1 MDSLRREKCNKI
13 IMKRIV
19 ACIITFSL
27 FVMTLFV
34 LFSCQEKES
43 TSTGGNGTEHTENGG
58 NTIVDTSVTLGTETY
73 RGFILDNVYHSENDG
88 DIHFNLYVPE
98 SYDGSKPYAL
108 YISLCGYGGYY
119 FQGVGVNLRQENFVF
134 EAQKYN
140 AEMIIVAPQLNDWGI
155 TSANQTIALTE
166 YFLSAY
172 NIDENKVFMNGYSG
186 GGETLSLV
194 MAKKPELYTAVLH
207 IASVWDGSI
216 DPIVQAKIPLYI
228 VIGAT
233 DEYYGSARIS
243 ATYREMIALYER
255 QGLTREQISEI
266 LVLDVKNTDY
276 FNGGNQH
283 GGIGKVAFDS
293 EIMGWLFTV
302 RRIANNITTRYDY
315 DENTDRTKISYIS
328 GIISVNYNY
337 VNGVLDNIVR
347 GGYID
352 GNSIKQNQTYKFN
365 YDGFGNVT
373 SVSVGNYTLV
383 SYTYAAKNG
392 HLTKTTY
399 GNGTYIENTYDEL
412 DRIVEVKIN
421 GVVKYK
427 YSYNGNLIIYKVER
441 MCSFTC
447 DFAYE

>member
-1 MDSLRREKCNKI
+1 MP
-13 IMKRIV
+13 
-19 ACIITFSL
+19 L
-27 FVMTLFV
+27 FGLFG
-34 LFSCQEKES
+34 CQEKES
-43 TSTGGNGTEHTENGG
+43 TVTGGNGTEHTENGG
-58 NTIVDTSVTLGTETY
+58 NAIIDTSVTPGTATY
-73 RGFILDNVYHSENDG
+73 RGFILDNVYHSEKDG

-108 YISLCGYGGYY
+108 FVSLPCYEGLY
-119 FQGVGVNLRQENFVF
+119 FQGVGVNIKSEQFVF

-140 AEMIIVAPQLNDWGI
+140 AEMIIVAPQLNDWGN

-243 ATYREMIALYER
+243 ATYREMIVLYER

-293 EIMGWLFTV
+293 EIMGWLFN
-302 RRIANNITTRYDY
+302 R
-315 DENTDRTKISYIS
+315 
-328 GIISVNYNY
+328 
-337 VNGVLDNIVR
+337 
-347 GGYID
+347 
-352 GNSIKQNQTYKFN
+352 
-365 YDGFGNVT
+365 
-373 SVSVGNYTLV
+373 
-383 SYTYAAKNG
+383 
-392 HLTKTTY
+392 
-399 GNGTYIENTYDEL
+399 
-412 DRIVEVKIN
+412 
-421 GVVKYK
+421 
-427 YSYNGNLIIYKVER
+427 
-441 MCSFTC
+441 
-447 DFAYE
+447 

>member
-1 MDSLRREKCNKI
+1 MASLRREKCNKV

-19 ACIITFSL
+19 ACIITFFL
-27 FVMTLFV
+27 FVMSLFG
-34 LFSCQEKES
+34 LFGCQEKES
-43 TSTGGNGTEHTENGG
+43 TGTGVNRTEHMENGG
-58 NTIVDTSVTLGTETY
+58 NAIIDTSVASGTETY
-73 RGFILDNVYHSENDG
+73 RGFILDNVYHSEKDG

-140 AEMIIVAPQLNDWGI
+140 SEMIIVAPQLNDWGI

-166 YFLSAY
+166 YFLRAY
-172 NIDENKVFMNGYSG
+172 NIDKTKVFMNGYSG

-228 VIGAT
+228 VIGIS

-243 ATYREMIALYER
+243 DTYREMIALYER

-293 EIMGWLFTV
+293 EIMGWLF
-302 RRIANNITTRYDY
+302 N
-315 DENTDRTKISYIS
+315 
-328 GIISVNYNY
+328 
-337 VNGVLDNIVR
+337 
-347 GGYID
+347 
-352 GNSIKQNQTYKFN
+352 
-365 YDGFGNVT
+365 
-373 SVSVGNYTLV
+373 
-383 SYTYAAKNG
+383 
-392 HLTKTTY
+392 
-399 GNGTYIENTYDEL
+399 
-412 DRIVEVKIN
+412 
-421 GVVKYK
+421 
-427 YSYNGNLIIYKVER
+427 
-441 MCSFTC
+441 C
-447 DFAYE
+447 

>member
-1 MDSLRREKCNKI
+1 MP
-13 IMKRIV
+13 
-19 ACIITFSL
+19 
-27 FVMTLFV
+27 LFV
-34 LFSCQEKES
+34 LFSCKEKES
-43 TSTGGNGTEHTENGG
+43 TSTGRNRTEDTENDG
-58 NTIVDTSVTLGTETY
+58 NTIVYTSVTSGTETY
-73 RGFILDNVYHSENDG
+73 RGFILDNVYHSEKDG

-119 FQGVGVNLRQENFVF
+119 FQGVGANLRQKNFVF

-140 AEMIIVAPQLNDWGI
+140 AEMIIIAPQLNDWGI

-172 NIDENKVFMNGYSG
+172 NIDKTKVFMNGYSG

-243 ATYREMIALYER
+243 DTYREMIALYER

-266 LVLDVKNTDY
+266 LVLDVKNNDY

-283 GGIGKVAFDS
+283 GEIGKVAFDS
-293 EIMGWLFTV
+293 EIMGWLFN
-302 RRIANNITTRYDY
+302 R
-315 DENTDRTKISYIS
+315 
-328 GIISVNYNY
+328 
-337 VNGVLDNIVR
+337 
-347 GGYID
+347 
-352 GNSIKQNQTYKFN
+352 
-365 YDGFGNVT
+365 
-373 SVSVGNYTLV
+373 
-383 SYTYAAKNG
+383 
-392 HLTKTTY
+392 
-399 GNGTYIENTYDEL
+399 
-412 DRIVEVKIN
+412 
-421 GVVKYK
+421 
-427 YSYNGNLIIYKVER
+427 
-441 MCSFTC
+441 
-447 DFAYE
+447 

>member
-1 MDSLRREKCNKI
+1 MASVRREKCNKI

-19 ACIITFSL
+19 ACIITVCL
-27 FVMTLFV
+27 FVMSLFW
-34 LFSCQEKES
+34 LFGCKEKES
-43 TSTGGNGTEHTENGG
+43 TVTGGNGTEHTENGG
-58 NTIVDTSVTLGTETY
+58 NAIIDTSVTPGTATY
-73 RGFILDNVYHSENDG
+73 RGFILDNIYHSEKDG

-108 YISLCGYGGYY
+108 LVSLPGYEGLY
-119 FQGVGVNLRQENFVF
+119 FQGVGVNIKSEQFVF

-207 IASVWDGSI
+207 IASVWNGSI

-255 QGLTREQISEI
+255 QGLTREQISEF

-293 EIMGWLFTV
+293 EIMGWLFN
-302 RRIANNITTRYDY
+302 R
-315 DENTDRTKISYIS
+315 
-328 GIISVNYNY
+328 
-337 VNGVLDNIVR
+337 
-347 GGYID
+347 
-352 GNSIKQNQTYKFN
+352 
-365 YDGFGNVT
+365 
-373 SVSVGNYTLV
+373 
-383 SYTYAAKNG
+383 
-392 HLTKTTY
+392 
-399 GNGTYIENTYDEL
+399 
-412 DRIVEVKIN
+412 
-421 GVVKYK
+421 
-427 YSYNGNLIIYKVER
+427 
-441 MCSFTC
+441 
-447 DFAYE
+447 

>member
-108 YISLCGYGGYY
+108 FVSLPGYEGLY
-119 FQGVGVNLRQENFVF
+119 FQGVGVNIKSEQFVF

-140 AEMIIVAPQLNDWGI
+140 AEMIIIAPQLNDWGI

-172 NIDENKVFMNGYSG
+172 NIDKTKVFMNGYSG

-243 ATYREMIALYER
+243 DTYREMIALYER

-293 EIMGWLFTV
+293 EIMGWLFN
-302 RRIANNITTRYDY
+302 R
-315 DENTDRTKISYIS
+315 
-328 GIISVNYNY
+328 
-337 VNGVLDNIVR
+337 
-347 GGYID
+347 
-352 GNSIKQNQTYKFN
+352 
-365 YDGFGNVT
+365 
-373 SVSVGNYTLV
+373 
-383 SYTYAAKNG
+383 
-392 HLTKTTY
+392 
-399 GNGTYIENTYDEL
+399 
-412 DRIVEVKIN
+412 
-421 GVVKYK
+421 
-427 YSYNGNLIIYKVER
+427 
-441 MCSFTC
+441 
-447 DFAYE
+447 

>member
-1 MDSLRREKCNKI
+1 MDSLRREKCNEV

-19 ACIITFSL
+19 ACIITVCL
-27 FVMTLFV
+27 FVMPLFV
-34 LFSCQEKES
+34 LFGCKEKES
-43 TSTGGNGTEHTENGG
+43 TGTGGNRTEHTENDG
-58 NTIVDTSVTLGTETY
+58 NTIADMSVTPGTATY
-73 RGFILDNVYHSENDG
+73 RGFILDNVYHSEKDG

-140 AEMIIVAPQLNDWGI
+140 AEMIIVAPQLNDWGN

-172 NIDENKVFMNGYSG
+172 NIDKTKVFMNGYSG

-228 VIGAT
+228 VIGAN

-243 ATYREMIALYER
+243 DTYCEMIVLYER

-283 GGIGKVAFDS
+283 GEIGKVAFDS
-293 EIMGWLFTV
+293 EIMGWLFN
-302 RRIANNITTRYDY
+302 R
-315 DENTDRTKISYIS
+315 
-328 GIISVNYNY
+328 
-337 VNGVLDNIVR
+337 
-347 GGYID
+347 
-352 GNSIKQNQTYKFN
+352 
-365 YDGFGNVT
+365 
-373 SVSVGNYTLV
+373 
-383 SYTYAAKNG
+383 
-392 HLTKTTY
+392 
-399 GNGTYIENTYDEL
+399 
-412 DRIVEVKIN
+412 
-421 GVVKYK
+421 
-427 YSYNGNLIIYKVER
+427 
-441 MCSFTC
+441 
-447 DFAYE
+447 

>member
-19 ACIITFSL
+19 ACIITFFL
-27 FVMTLFV
+27 FVMPLFV
-34 LFSCQEKES
+34 LFSCKEKES
-43 TSTGGNGTEHTENGG
+43 TSTGRNRTEHTENDG
-58 NTIVDTSVTLGTETY
+58 NTIVYTSVTSGTETY
-73 RGFILDNVYHSENDG
+73 RGFILDNVYHSEKDG

-119 FQGVGVNLRQENFVF
+119 FQGVGANLRQKNFVF

-140 AEMIIVAPQLNDWGI
+140 AEMIIIAPQLNDWGI

-172 NIDENKVFMNGYSG
+172 NIDKTKVFMNGYSG

-243 ATYREMIALYER
+243 DTYREMIALYER

-266 LVLDVKNTDY
+266 LVLDVKNNDY

-283 GGIGKVAFDS
+283 GEIGKVAFDS
-293 EIMGWLFTV
+293 EIMGWLFN
-302 RRIANNITTRYDY
+302 R
-315 DENTDRTKISYIS
+315 
-328 GIISVNYNY
+328 
-337 VNGVLDNIVR
+337 
-347 GGYID
+347 
-352 GNSIKQNQTYKFN
+352 
-365 YDGFGNVT
+365 
-373 SVSVGNYTLV
+373 
-383 SYTYAAKNG
+383 
-392 HLTKTTY
+392 
-399 GNGTYIENTYDEL
+399 
-412 DRIVEVKIN
+412 
-421 GVVKYK
+421 
-427 YSYNGNLIIYKVER
+427 
-441 MCSFTC
+441 
-447 DFAYE
+447 